1 MFKNY
6 FKIAF
11 RNLIRFKAYS
21 LINIFGL
28 AIGIAACILILLFV
42 RDELSYDKFNKNADR
57 IYRVHSKGKLLGSDL
72 NMAVS
77 PAPLGETMV
86 SDFPEVIKST
96 RLVYNANMLIR
107 YKDNVFNEM
116 KFFWA
121 DSTIFDVFT
130 MPFIQGNP
138 KTALNEP
145 HAIVLTETTAKK
157 YFGNKDP
164 INKIMNME
172 DGTAYTVRGVIKDCP
187 ANSHFHYD
195 MFASLSSWGGAE
207 RNKFWVS
214 NNFYTYVVLK
224 KGASASELQ
233 KKLPA
238 FAAKYA
244 GPQLQQLLG
253 ITFDEAKKRG
263 YNYEFIMQPLL
274 GIHLNSH
281 LDYEIEP
288 NSNIKYVYIFSIIAL
303 FILLI
308 ACINFMNL
316 TTARSSIRSKEVGV
330 RKVLGSN
337 KAKLIKQ
344 FLSESVLLTFFAVL
358 IAVVLVEIFLPSF
371 SRLSGKNLHTH
382 YFSNLIAI
390 PALIITILVVGFL
403 AGSYPAFFLSRFQ
416 PVRVLK
422 GKLNDAK
429 SGWLRSGLVVFQFA
443 ITIIL
448 FVCTFIVYN
457 QMQFVQNKRLGFDK
471 EHVLVIQRAWALENH
486 SEAFKDELLQNSNIV
501 SASNTDNLPG
511 KLFGSTVFKPEDAP
525 QSQQYPLSIMSTDY
539 DFAKTLGLKLLEGRY
554 FSRES
559 TTDTTA
565 IILNEEAVKFME
577 LKNPLGKRLMMPTPN
592 SMGRAFT
599 IIGVLKDFNYESL
612 HQRIRPLAIVLN
624 AGQTTYLPIRLR
636 PADISGTISF
646 IKDEWEKFVPGK
658 PFEYFFLDE
667 DFNKLYQSE
676 MKTGQIFTSFSV
688 LAILI
693 ACLGL
698 LGLTIFTVER
708 RIKEIGIRK
717 VLGASI
723 STIVFLI
730 SKEFLKWVLIA
741 NLIAWPIA
749 YYFMNKWL
757 ENFAYRTEMTVW
769 VFILSAFI
777 ALLIALL
784 TVSSQ
789 TIKAA
794 TANPVKSLRYE

>member
-28 AIGIAACILILLFV
+28 AIGIAACIFILLFV
-42 RDELSYDKFNKNADR
+42 RDELSYDKFNKKGDR
-57 IYRVHSKGKLLGSDL
+57 IYRVHSKGKILGNEFNL
-72 NMAVS
+72 AVS

-86 SDFPEVIKST
+86 SDFPEVIQSV
-96 RLVYNANMLIR
+96 RLNYNANMLIR
-107 YKDNVFNEM
+107 YKENVFIETR
-116 KFFWA
+116 FFWV

-130 MPFIQGNP
+130 IPFIQGNP

-145 HAIVLTETTAKK
+145 HTIVLTETTAKK
-157 YFGNKDP
+157 YFGSEDP
-164 INKIMNME
+164 IDKIMNME
-172 DGTAYTVRGVIKDCP
+172 DGTPYTVKGVIKDCP

-195 MFASLSSWGGAE
+195 MFASLSSWGGGE

-214 NNFYTYVVLK
+214 NSFYTYILLK

-233 KKLPA
+233 NKMPA
-238 FAAKYA
+238 FAEKYA
-244 GPQLQQLLG
+244 GPQLQQVLG

-288 NSNIKYVYIFSIIAL
+288 NSDIRYVYIFSIIAV

-316 TTARSSIRSKEVGV
+316 TTARSSIRSKEVGI

-337 KAKLIKQ
+337 QIKLVKQ
-344 FLSESVLLTFFAVL
+344 FLTESILLTFFAVL
-358 IAVVLVEIFLPSF
+358 IAIVMVEIFLTSF
-371 SRLSGKNLHTH
+371 SRLAGKDLHTN
-382 YFSNLIAI
+382 YFDNPITV
-390 PALIITILVVGFL
+390 PALIITVLIVGFL
-403 AGSYPAFFLSRFQ
+403 AGSYPAFFLSKFQ
-416 PVRVLK
+416 PVKVLK

-429 SGWLRSGLVVFQFA
+429 NSWLRNGLVVFQFA
-443 ITIIL
+443 ITIVL
-448 FVCTFIVYN
+448 FICTFIVYN
-457 QMQFVQNKRLGFDK
+457 QMQFVQNTRLGFNKD
-471 EHVLVIQRAWALENH
+471 HVLVIERAWALENH
-486 SEAFKDELLQNSNIV
+486 SQAFKDELLQNSNII

-511 KLFGSTVFKPEDAP
+511 RQFGQTVFKPEDAP
-525 QSQQYPLSIMSTDY
+525 QSQQYPLAIMSVDY
-539 DFAKTLGLKLLEGRY
+539 DFAKTLGLQLSSGRF
-554 FSRES
+554 FSRDNKADS
-559 TTDTTA
+559 SS
-565 IILNEEAVKFME
+565 IVLNENAVKLME
-577 LKNPLGKRLMMPTPN
+577 IKDPIGKRVGLPN
-592 SMGRAFT
+592 PGGVLFFT
-599 IIGVLKDFNYESL
+599 IIGVLKDFHYESL

-624 AGQTTYLPIRLR
+624 SGQTAYLPIRLR
-636 PADISGTISF
+636 PADISGTISL
-646 IKDEWEKFVPGK
+646 IEDEWKKFVPGK

-757 ENFAYRTEMTVW
+757 ENFAYRAEMNVW
-769 VFILSAFI
+769 IFFLSAFI

>member
-1 MFKNY
+1 MLKNY

-21 LINIFGL
+21 FINIFGL

-57 IYRVHSKGKLLGSDL
+57 IYRVHSVGKLLGSEL

-77 PAPLGETMV
+77 PAPLGATMV
-86 SDFPEVIKST
+86 SDFPEVIQSA
-96 RLVYNANMLIR
+96 RLVHNENMLIR
-107 YKDNVFNEM
+107 YKDNVYNETR
-116 KFFWA
+116 FFWA

-138 KTALNEP
+138 KTALDEP
-145 HAIVLTETTAKK
+145 HTMVLTETTAKK
-157 YFGNKDP
+157 YFGNEDP
-164 INKIMNME
+164 IDKIMNME
-172 DGTAYTVRGVIKDCP
+172 DGTAYVVRGVIKDCP

-207 RNKFWVS
+207 RSTFWVS
-214 NNFYTYVVLK
+214 NNFHTYIMLK

-233 KKLPA
+233 NKLPG

-263 YNYEFIMQPLL
+263 YNYGFVMQPLL

-288 NSNIKYVYIFSIIAL
+288 NSDIKYVYIFSIIAL

-316 TTARSSIRSKEVGV
+316 TTARSSIRSKEVGI

-344 FLSESVLLTFFAVL
+344 FLSESILLTFFSVL
-358 IAVVLVEIFLPSF
+358 IAIVLVEIFLPSF
-371 SRLSGKNLHTH
+371 SRLSGKNLHTD
-382 YFSNLIAI
+382 YFKNLFAL
-390 PALIITILVVGFL
+390 PALVVTVLVVGFL
-403 AGSYPAFFLSRFQ
+403 AGSYPAFFLSKFQ
-416 PVRVLK
+416 PVKVLK

-457 QMQFVQNKRLGFDK
+457 QMQFVQNKKLGFNK

-486 SEAFKDELLQNSNIV
+486 SEAFKDELLQNPNII
-501 SASNTDNLPG
+501 SASNADNIPG
-511 KLFGSTVFKPEDAP
+511 KIFGSTVFKPEDAP
-525 QSQQYPLSIMSTDY
+525 QSQQYPLSIMATDY
-539 DFAKTLGLKLLEGRY
+539 DFAKTLGLELSEGRY

-565 IILNEEAVKFME
+565 VVLNEEAVKLME
-577 LKNPLGKRLMMPTPN
+577 IKNPLGKRIMMPTQN
-592 SMGRAFT
+592 NEVRFLT

-612 HQRIRPLAIVLN
+612 HQRIRPLAILLN
-624 AGQTTYLPIRLR
+624 KGQTAYLPIRFK
-636 PADISGTISF
+636 PADISGTISL
-646 IKDEWEKFVPGK
+646 IKDQWKKFVPGK

-667 DFNKLYQSE
+667 NFDKLYQSE
-676 MKTGQIFTSFSV
+676 QKTGQIFTTFSV
-688 LAILI
+688 LAIFI

-717 VLGASI
+717 VLGAPIAS
-723 STIVFLI
+723 IVFLI
-730 SKEFLKWVLIA
+730 SKEFLKWVLVANVIA
-741 NLIAWPIA
+741 FPVA
-749 YYFMNKWL
+749 YYFMSKWL
-757 ENFAYRTEMTVW
+757 DNFAYRTEITVW
-769 VFILSAFI
+769 VFVFSGIIAMAI
-777 ALLIALL
+777 ALI

-794 TANPVKSLRYE
+794 TANPVESLRYE